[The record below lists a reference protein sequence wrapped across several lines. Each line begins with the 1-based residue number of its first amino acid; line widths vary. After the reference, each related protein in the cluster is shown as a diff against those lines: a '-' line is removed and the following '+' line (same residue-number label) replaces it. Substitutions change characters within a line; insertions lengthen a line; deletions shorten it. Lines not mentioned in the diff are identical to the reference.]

1 MTQGRVVLVTGST
14 GGIGT
19 ATVELLRRRGFTVY
33 AGARGRADFGPE
45 VRVLPLDVT
54 DPESVAAAAKRVAGE
69 VDGLWAVINNAG
81 VIVQGPVELV
91 PADEWRRQLEVNTL
105 GPASVIREFL
115 PLLRAGS
122 ATDGSSLRTET
133 AADGSPSQAGAVAD
147 GSSPRTAADGA
158 ASRAGAGVGSSS
170 SGAADGSLLRE
181 GAGARRAVVGRI
193 VNVGAPT
200 GRVAMPLLGA
210 LSASKAGLEAMSN
223 ALRLELAAWKI
234 PVVVIEPGTTETEI
248 FARAG
253 AAADAAMQY
262 ADRDRISLYQPHLAA
277 YEKAMARFKP
287 GPVDKVAEVI
297 VRAVEA
303 RRPKRRYA
311 VAEART
317 LGAIL
322 PKLPAALRDRILTNA
337 VGLNGIKP

>member
-1 MTQGRVVLVTGST
+1 MTQGRAVLVTGST

-19 ATVELLRRRGFTVY
+19 ATVGLLRRRGFTVY
-33 AGARGRADFGPE
+33 AGVRGRADFGPE

-81 VIVQGPVELV
+81 VIVQGPIELV

-122 ATDGSSLRTET
+122 
-133 AADGSPSQAGAVAD
+133 
-147 GSSPRTAADGA
+147 
-158 ASRAGAGVGSSS
+158 
-170 SGAADGSLLRE
+170 
-181 GAGARRAVVGRI
+181 GRI
-193 VNVGAPT
+193 VNVSAPT

-223 ALRLELAAWKI
+223 ALRLELAVWKI
-234 PVVVIEPGTTETEI
+234 PVVVIEPGTTETAI

-253 AAADAAMQY
+253 AAADAAMQH
-262 ADRDRISLYQPHLAA
+262 ADQQRIALYQAHLAA

-317 LGAIL
+317 LGGIL
-322 PKLPAALRDRILTNA
+322 PKLPAVLRDRILANA
-337 VGLNGIKP
+337 VGLNGLNP

>member
-1 MTQGRVVLVTGST
+1 MTQGRAVLLTGST

-19 ATVELLRRRGFTVY
+19 ATVGLLRRRGFTVY

-81 VIVQGPVELV
+81 VIVQGPIELV

-122 ATDGSSLRTET
+122 
-133 AADGSPSQAGAVAD
+133 
-147 GSSPRTAADGA
+147 
-158 ASRAGAGVGSSS
+158 
-170 SGAADGSLLRE
+170 
-181 GAGARRAVVGRI
+181 GRI
-193 VNVGAPT
+193 VNVSAPT

-223 ALRLELAAWKI
+223 ALRLELAVWKI
-234 PVVVIEPGTTETEI
+234 PVVVIEPGTTETAI

-253 AAADAAMQY
+253 AAADAAMQH
-262 ADRDRISLYQPHLAA
+262 ADQQRIALYQAHLAA

-317 LGAIL
+317 LGGIL
-322 PKLPAALRDRILTNA
+322 PKLPAALRDRILANA
-337 VGLNGIKP
+337 VGLNGLNP

>member
-1 MTQGRVVLVTGST
+1 MTEARAVLVTGST

-19 ATVELLRRRGFTVY
+19 ATVRRLQSRGFTVY
-33 AGARGRADFGPE
+33 AGARGRAEFEPG
-45 VRVLPLDVT
+45 VRVLPLDVA
-54 DPESVAAAAKRVAGE
+54 DPDSVAAAAKRVSAE

-81 VIVQGPVELV
+81 VIVQGPLELV

-105 GPASVIREFL
+105 GPASVVREFL
-115 PLLRAGS
+115 PLVRAG
-122 ATDGSSLRTET
+122 R
-133 AADGSPSQAGAVAD
+133 
-147 GSSPRTAADGA
+147 
-158 ASRAGAGVGSSS
+158 
-170 SGAADGSLLRE
+170 
-181 GAGARRAVVGRI
+181 GRI
-193 VNVGAPT
+193 VNVSAST

-210 LSASKAGLEAMSN
+210 LSASKAGLEALSN

-253 AAADAAMQY
+253 AAADASLQR
-262 ADRDRISLYQPHLAA
+262 ADRERVELYHAHLAA
-277 YEKAMARFKP
+277 YEKAMSRFKP
-287 GPVDKVAEVI
+287 GPVEKVAEVI

-303 RRPKRRYA
+303 RRPHRRYA

-322 PKLPAALRDRILTNA
+322 PKLPAGLRDRVLSSA

>member
-1 MTQGRVVLVTGST
+1 MTEARAVLVTGST

-19 ATVELLRRRGFTVY
+19 ATVRLLQSRSFTVY
-33 AGARGRADFGPE
+33 AGARGPAAFEPG
-45 VRVLPLDVT
+45 VRVVPLDVA

-81 VIVQGPVELV
+81 VIVQGPLELV

-122 ATDGSSLRTET
+122 A
-133 AADGSPSQAGAVAD
+133 AGDAGGRVA
-147 GSSPRTAADGA
+147 
-158 ASRAGAGVGSSS
+158 
-170 SGAADGSLLRE
+170 
-181 GAGARRAVVGRI
+181 GRI
-193 VNVGAPT
+193 VNVSAAT

-210 LSASKAGLEAMSN
+210 LSASKAGLEALSN

-234 PVVVIEPGTTETEI
+234 PVVVVEPGTTETDI

-253 AAADAAMQY
+253 AAADAAMQH
-262 ADRDRISLYQPHLAA
+262 ADRDRVGLYAAHLAA
-277 YEKAMARFKP
+277 YEKAMGRFKP
-287 GPVDKVAEVI
+287 GSVEKVAEVI

-303 RRPKRRYA
+303 RRPRRRYA

-322 PKLPAALRDRILTNA
+322 PKLPAGLRDRVVGGA

>member
-1 MTQGRVVLVTGST
+1 MAEGRAVLVTGST

-19 ATVELLRRRGFTVY
+19 ATVGLLRRRGFTVY

-45 VRVLPLDVT
+45 VRVLPLEVT

-81 VIVQGPVELV
+81 VIVQGPLELV

-122 ATDGSSLRTET
+122 
-133 AADGSPSQAGAVAD
+133 
-147 GSSPRTAADGA
+147 
-158 ASRAGAGVGSSS
+158 
-170 SGAADGSLLRE
+170 
-181 GAGARRAVVGRI
+181 GRI
-193 VNVGAPT
+193 VNVSAPT

-253 AAADAAMQY
+253 AAADAAMQQ
-262 ADRDRISLYQPHLAA
+262 ADQERIALYQAHLAA
-277 YEKAMARFKP
+277 YEKAMARFEP
-287 GPVDKVAEVI
+287 GPVGKVAEVI

-303 RRPKRRYA
+303 RRPRRRYA

-322 PKLPAALRDRILTNA
+322 PKLPVGLRDRILTNA

>member
-1 MTQGRVVLVTGST
+1 MTETRAVLVTGST

-19 ATVELLRRRGFTVY
+19 ATVRRLQSRGFTVY
-33 AGARGRADFGPE
+33 AGARGPAAFEPG
-45 VRVLPLDVT
+45 VRVVPLDVA

-81 VIVQGPVELV
+81 VIVQGPLELV

-105 GPASVIREFL
+105 GPASVVREFL
-115 PLLRAGS
+115 PLVRAG
-122 ATDGSSLRTET
+122 
-133 AADGSPSQAGAVAD
+133 Q
-147 GSSPRTAADGA
+147 
-158 ASRAGAGVGSSS
+158 
-170 SGAADGSLLRE
+170 
-181 GAGARRAVVGRI
+181 GRI
-193 VNVGAPT
+193 VNVSAAT
-200 GRVAMPLLGA
+200 GRVAMPMLGA
-210 LSASKAGLEAMSN
+210 LSASKAGLEAVSN

-248 FARAG
+248 FARAS
-253 AAADAAMQY
+253 AAADVAMKQ
-262 ADRDRISLYQPHLAA
+262 ADRDRVGLYQSHLAA
-277 YEKAMARFKP
+277 YEKAMSRFKP

-303 RRPKRRYA
+303 RRPHRRYA

-322 PKLPAALRDRILTNA
+322 PKLPAGLRDRVVSSA

>member
-1 MTQGRVVLVTGST
+1 MSEARAVLVTGST

-19 ATVELLRRRGFTVY
+19 ATVRLLQSRGFIVY
-33 AGARGRADFGPE
+33 AGARGPAGFEPG
-45 VRVLPLDVT
+45 VRVVPLDVA
-54 DPESVAAAAKRVAGE
+54 DPSSVAAAAKRVAGE

-81 VIVQGPVELV
+81 VIVQGPLELV

-105 GPASVIREFL
+105 GPASVVREFL
-115 PLLRAGS
+115 PLVRAGH
-122 ATDGSSLRTET
+122 
-133 AADGSPSQAGAVAD
+133 
-147 GSSPRTAADGA
+147 
-158 ASRAGAGVGSSS
+158 
-170 SGAADGSLLRE
+170 
-181 GAGARRAVVGRI
+181 GRI
-193 VNVGAPT
+193 VNVSAAT

-210 LSASKAGLEAMSN
+210 LSASKAGLEALSN

-234 PVVVIEPGTTETEI
+234 PVVVVEPGTTQTEI

-253 AAADAAMQY
+253 AAADVAQQQ
-262 ADRDRISLYQPHLAA
+262 ADRDRVELYAAHLAA
-277 YEKAMARFKP
+277 YEKAMGRFKP
-287 GPVDKVAEVI
+287 GPVEKVAEVI

-303 RRPKRRYA
+303 RRPRRRYA

-322 PKLPAALRDRILTNA
+322 PKLPAGLRDRVVSGA